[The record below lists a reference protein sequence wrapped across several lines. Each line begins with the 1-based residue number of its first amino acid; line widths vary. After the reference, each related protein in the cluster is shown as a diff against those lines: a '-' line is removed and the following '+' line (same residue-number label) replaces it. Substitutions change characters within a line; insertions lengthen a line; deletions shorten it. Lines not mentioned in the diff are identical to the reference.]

1 MKRLVTGL
9 AMGTT
14 ALCPMAGP
22 LQAQEAQDTVVLA
35 PITIV
40 ALRRNDDAYALPASV
55 TVIDDQVTTDSL
67 DPGAAITRA
76 APNFYYAS
84 NGQPGTDFVS
94 MRGIGPLGQPANS
107 LDNVIGVATNGVPS
121 SSLGFPGSLLDV
133 QRIEVLRGPQ
143 GTLAGRNALGGLVN
157 VVTAP
162 ADGESIRRLRTEFG
176 SDGYYL
182 GELTWGGWLQQDV
195 LAGRL
200 AARITSQDGD
210 IPNAING
217 RDEGGSRLDAAR
229 ATLRWTPADSDT
241 SVNFTLSHDTERRNS
256 SYVMFYEAPGFPVS
270 AADTEPLSERKRTEA
285 MLEVTHDFGNFV
297 LTSQTGY
304 QDIGLNGRYDV
315 SDDLLFDAG
324 FGFVPPHGADLGYS
338 DDTERMFSQELRLNA
353 VEGSTID
360 WVVGLS
366 YFQSEFR
373 SNRDQNSS
381 FSVYSSGLFDTRI
394 DSKTYAVFGDVTA
407 PLGERMRVSA
417 GLRYA
422 RDEQDF
428 TAIYESKG
436 FPGSVASYRQDSDT
450 SDDYFTGRLA
460 LNYDVS
466 DSLTTYAS
474 VARGYASGGFERFAL
489 NSAVG
494 EPTIP
499 FRPSTSLTY
508 EIGAK
513 SRHFDDRL
521 DLSFALFHNDIK
533 DGQLVAADMAAIPTV
548 FHFVNQDYR
557 SYGFELQGGGQITD
571 RLHLSAGLGV
581 TKTKLGNVDETAEYG
596 AVRGN
601 RVPNAPKVTGNI
613 NLTYDFTDQWRAD
626 VQYQYVGGRQVDIA
640 NSWEL
645 PSYDMLNARITYR
658 ADNLEFYVFGNNLL
672 DERPIFMG
680 SSYSDTVHA
689 VTVGRG
695 RMVGAGLTVTF

>member
-1 MKRLVTGL
+1 MKRLAIGL

-14 ALCPMAGP
+14 ALSPMPGA
-22 LQAQEAQDTVVLA
+22 LHAQEADRIIVLD
-35 PITIV
+35 PITIL
-40 ALRRNDDAYALPASV
+40 ALRRNDNAYALPISI
-55 TVIDDQVTTDSL
+55 TVVDDQATSDSL

-133 QRIEVLRGPQ
+133 ERIEVLRGPQ
-143 GTLAGRNALGGLVN
+143 GTLAGRNALGGMVN

-162 ADGESIRRLRTEFG
+162 ADGESIRRLRIELG

-182 GELTWGGWLQQDV
+182 AEMTWGGWIQQDV
-195 LAGRL
+195 LAGRF
-200 AARITSQDGD
+200 AARMINQDGD
-210 IPNAING
+210 IPNAITG
-217 RDEGGSRLDAAR
+217 RDEGGSRLAAAR
-229 ATLRWTPADSDT
+229 ATLNWAPADSDT

-270 AADTEPLSERKRTEA
+270 AADTEPRSDRKRTEA
-285 MLEVTHDFGNFV
+285 MLEVRHDFDNFV
-297 LTSQTGY
+297 LTSQTGF

-315 SDDLLFDAG
+315 SDDLLFGAG

-338 DDTERMFSQELRLNA
+338 DDSERMLSQELRLNSA
-353 VEGSTID
+353 EGSAID

-366 YFQSEFR
+366 YFQSDFT

-394 DSKTYAVFGDVTA
+394 DSRTYAAFGDVTF
-407 PLGERMRVSA
+407 PVGERLRVSA
-417 GLRYA
+417 GLRFA
-422 RDEQDF
+422 RDKQDF

-436 FPGSVASYRQDSDT
+436 FPGSVATYRQDSST
-450 SDDYFTGRLA
+450 SDDYFTGRA
-460 LNYDVS
+460 AINYDVS
-466 DSLTTYAS
+466 DKLTTYAS

-494 EPTIP
+494 QPTIP
-499 FRPSTSLTY
+499 FRPATSLTY

-533 DGQLVAADMAAIPTV
+533 DGQLVAADMSALPTV

-557 SYGFELQGGGQITD
+557 SYGFEVQAAGQITD
-571 RLHLSAGLGV
+571 KLHLSTGLGF
-581 TKTKLGNVDETAEYG
+581 TRTKLGNVDETAEYG
-596 AVRGN
+596 ALRGN
-601 RVPNAPKVTGNI
+601 DVPNAPKVTGNI
-613 NLTYDFTDQWRAD
+613 NLAYDFTDQWRGE
-626 VQYQYVGGRQVDIA
+626 VQYQYVGSRQVDIA
-640 NSWEL
+640 NSYKL
-645 PSYDMLNARITYR
+645 PSYDMVNARVTYR
-658 ADNLEFYVFGNNLL
+658 TDNLELYVFGNNLL
-672 DERPIFMG
+672 DDRPIFMG
-680 SSYSDTVHA
+680 STYSDRVHA

-695 RMVGAGLTVTF
+695 RMVGAGLSVTF